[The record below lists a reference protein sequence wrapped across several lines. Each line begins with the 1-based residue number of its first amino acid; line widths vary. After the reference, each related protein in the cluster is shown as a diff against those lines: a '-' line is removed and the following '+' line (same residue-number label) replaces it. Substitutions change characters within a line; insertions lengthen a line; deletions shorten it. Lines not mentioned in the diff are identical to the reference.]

1 MGGQVVQLGWIV
13 HAGLVPSLLQLLFY
27 DGWGDWKYINEW
39 SAKTLAVS
47 AEDVQRVARQYFTA
61 ENRTVASYNRK
72 AGTAAEEIPAELAG
86 MPAQAQQ
93 QVMAQIREIRQVEDP
108 AKLEQLLAGIEQQR
122 AQIPPEMKP
131 FADAIEKAAREQLEK
146 LKSRGNAGGGR

>member
-1 MGGQVVQLGWIV
+1 
-13 HAGLVPSLLQLLFY
+13 
-27 DGWGDWKYINEW
+27 
-39 SAKTLAVS
+39 
-47 AEDVQRVARQYFTA
+47 
-61 ENRTVASYNRK
+61 
-72 AGTAAEEIPAELAG
+72 